1 LDTGTMIQVIS
12 LSQFA
17 VCSPPS
23 LLLMYLLQSCDDKFI
38 SGCFCGFRMCECN
51 LSLRAR
57 RVAVCLL
64 DASQHHD

>member
-1 LDTGTMIQVIS
+1 VDTGDMIQVIS

-38 SGCFCGFRMCECN
+38 SGWLRGFRM
-51 LSLRAR
+51 
-57 RVAVCLL
+57 
-64 DASQHHD
+64 